1 MLKKKIKFTDYNGV
15 EQERDYYFNLSEAE
29 LIKMNLTTKG
39 GMEAML
45 TRIMQEN
52 DMPTLYNYFETIV
65 QSSYGVKA
73 LDGSYFDKSPEA
85 LRMFVQ
91 SPAYDQLIL
100 ELIGSADA
108 AANFVNGVL
117 PQKVAQAANVNA
129 TLPGR
134 APIAGVITPSN

>member
-15 EQERDYYFNLSEAE
+15 EQEKDYYFNLSKAE
-29 LIKMNLTTKG
+29 LIKMDMTTKG

-45 TRIMQEN
+45 NRIMQEN
-52 DMPTLYNYFETIV
+52 DMPTLYNYFEKIV
-65 QSSYGVKA
+65 QSSYGIKA

-85 LRMFVQ
+85 LKKFVQ

-108 AANFVNGVL
+108 AAAFCNGIL
-117 PQKVAQAANVNA
+117 PQEVAQAQTAA
-129 TLPGR
+129 LPGK
-134 APIAGVITPSN
+134 APVVGVITPNAN